1 MDLDLDETQA
11 TALLEVIDSAI
22 ADLSPEIADT
32 DNAEYRSMLR
42 QRRELLRSIQAKL
55 VALTQAMPG

>member
-1 MDLDLDETQA
+1 MDLDLDETEA

-32 DNAEYRSMLR
+32 DNPGYRSMLR
-42 QRRELLRSIQAKL
+42 QRRELLRTIQAKL
-55 VALTQAMPG
+55 VAVTQATPG

>member
-1 MDLDLDETQA
+1 MSLDLDETEA
-11 TALLEVIDSAI
+11 TALLEVVDSAI

-55 VALTQAMPG
+55 VALTQATPG

>member
-1 MDLDLDETQA
+1 MDLDLDETEA

-55 VALTQAMPG
+55 AALTQATPG